1 MGNMTVSSLP
11 TESPELFFWGS
22 IEIGNT
28 IDNVGGDL
36 KFLAFS
42 YHFERPS
49 EG

>member
-1 MGNMTVSSLP
+1 MRKLTVTSLP
-11 TESPELFFWGS
+11 MESPKLFFWGS

-28 IDNVGGDL
+28 IDNIDGDL